1 MESVVMLKF
10 DQDFSKLP
18 DYFKFRFTLKNSD
31 EKDLFEFI
39 FNSDFGL
46 RIINNLSGG
55 DFYFDFDLDFRQTT
69 KSLFLVLH
77 DR

>member
-39 FNSDFGL
+39 L